1 MKPFTAAL
9 ITGGRSSRMGA
20 DKAFLDWHGRPLWEV
35 QLAKLRAAGAAEIL
49 VCGRR
54 EQAFAGDG
62 FRLIPDRKE
71 DLGPLSGLA
80 NALRAATHDTVL
92 VLAVDMPFI
101 TVELLRELIEQR
113 LGSILDGMGDRAPL
127 PHPGPLPLGEGA
139 PPAALVPE
147 RMHQASDQSG
157 AKAFTTDRRP
167 FTLSQRERAGVR
179 EKGREF
185 ERLVV
190 GLGVVP
196 IRTGRFE
203 ALAAVFPKAAL
214 ALAESRLAGTDR
226 SLQGFCREAESAGL
240 VRRWVVPPE
249 HESLFRSVNSP
260 EDLEPRI
267 R

>member
-54 EQAFAGDG
+54 EQVFSGDG

-71 DLGPLSGLA
+71 HLGPLSGLA
-80 NALRAATHDTVL
+80 NALREASHDSVL
-92 VLAVDMPFI
+92 ILAVDMPFI
-101 TVELLRELIEQR
+101 TTGL
-113 LGSILDGMGDRAPL
+113 
-127 PHPGPLPLGEGA
+127 LGE
-139 PPAALVPE
+139 LVK
-147 RMHQASDQSG
+147 MQT
-157 AKAFTTDRRP
+157 AFP
-167 FTLSQRERAGVR
+167 GQGVI
-179 EKGREF
+179 
-185 ERLVV
+185 
-190 GLGVVP
+190 P
-196 IRTGRFE
+196 IRADRFE
-203 ALAAVFPKAAL
+203 PLAAVFPKSAV

-226 SLQGFCREAESAGL
+226 SLQGFCRGAESAGL

-249 HESLFRSVNSP
+249 DESLFQSVNSP
-260 EDLEPRI
+260 EDLEPRL